1 MMAEQKNSTCSCGC
15 ALKKGNSEAAKP
27 QQQAEKPKEK

>member
-1 MMAEQKNSTCSCGC
+1 MAEEKSACGCGC
-15 ALKKGNSEAAKP
+15 ALKKGTAEVTKP

>member
-1 MMAEQKNSTCSCGC
+1 MAEPKSACGCGC
-15 ALKKGNSEAAKP
+15 ALKKDNAEAAKP